1 MGYRRLRRRE
11 AGPACQQALRQRFQ
25 ELGREVNRKLV
36 PREIDPDQA
45 GQHAIGCRHH
55 QAHVPLRHHEAKRLR
70 TIPVRANT
78 AAVAPS
84 RRAISGIRHAV
95 ALACA
100 ARSRCIG
107 TMTSTA
113 PAAGSNATRQR
124 GRLTSAIL
132 LLTNLVPLAG
142 VLWWG
147 WDAFVLLCLYWLE
160 TAVIGFWTILRVA
173 ILSQAN
179 GSPGGRSIAAAL
191 ALGGFFTVHAGLF
204 MAVHMAFL
212 WLLFAG
218 PWAAKIHDARDFI
231 RLIVI
236 GMDLWIPL
244 AALFAGRG
252 AVFVDD
258 AVNRFAFG
266 KASEF
271 DRRAELEPDGA
282 WPSIDKGLGSGVAMR
297 AADGGDPWRS
307 RRRDITGVD
316 RLRRPAK

>member
-1 MGYRRLRRRE
+1 L
-11 AGPACQQALRQRFQ
+11 C
-25 ELGREVNRKLV
+25 
-36 PREIDPDQA
+36 
-45 GQHAIGCRHH
+45 
-55 QAHVPLRHHEAKRLR
+55 

-84 RRAISGIRHAV
+84 RRAISGIRQAV

-113 PAAGSNATRQR
+113 PAAGSNVTRQR

-160 TAVIGFWTILRVA
+160 TAVIGFWTILRIA

-236 GMDLWIPL
+236 GMGLWIPL

-266 KASEF
+266 KALPSSATTVEIMGGF
-271 DRRAELEPDGA
+271 YKRIVLMHVAIIGGGFVAQMIGTVAPLVVLVLLKTVIDMRLWVREARA
-282 WPSIDKGLGSGVAMR
+282 
-297 AADGGDPWRS
+297 
-307 RRRDITGVD
+307 
-316 RLRRPAK
+316 